1 VARSEADGPD
11 DPGDRPRA
19 LGRLLSPDAGDGSRA
34 VIHVAEALG
43 GGVLEV
49 VKALAN
55 HTAAAGIPT
64 VVVWGRRP
72 ETPAALEAEFQVD
85 VRVVR
90 VPEWGRRSVL
100 PALRSA
106 LRAARVVRAEMQP
119 YGGGIVH
126 LHSSYAG
133 FVGRLLPPA
142 RGWQV
147 FYSPHGYAF
156 QYESI
161 SAPVRAFTRASE
173 AALGRRG
180 KTFAVSEAEAALGAP
195 LVGEGRIVVVQSG
208 VSLPELPEA
217 RPARD
222 GFRVVVVGRAAVHRR
237 PGEVAAIARRLR
249 NDLGADAVWLG
260 DGVDRPV
267 LEAAGI
273 DVRGWRSR
281 DELNAALVD
290 GDAVLHLSAYEGF
303 PVAVLEAMAA
313 ARPVVASDLPPIREA
328 LGDTGILVADAGEAE
343 AALRRLHDDPELRTE
358 LGRRAR
364 ARVAD
369 AFTIEPM
376 AERALEAYGF
386 APAPSD

>member
-1 VARSEADGPD
+1 M
-11 DPGDRPRA
+11 
-19 LGRLLSPDAGDGSRA
+19 
-34 VIHVAEALG
+34 
-43 GGVLEV
+43 LEV

-64 VVVWGRRP
+64 IVVWGRRP
-72 ETPAALEAEFQVD
+72 ETPADLEAEFRSD

-100 PALRSA
+100 RALRSA
-106 LRAARVVRAEMQP
+106 LRAARVVRAEMEP
-119 YGGGIVH
+119 YRGGILH

-161 SAPVRAFTRASE
+161 SAPARAFTRASE
-173 AALGRRG
+173 ATLGRRG

-195 LVGEGRIVVVQSG
+195 LVGDGRMVVVQSG
-208 VSLPELPEA
+208 VPLPELSEE
-217 RPARD
+217 RPAHQ

-237 PGEVAAIARRLR
+237 PAEVAAIARRLR
-249 NDLGADAVWLG
+249 DDLGANFVWLG

-281 DELNAALVD
+281 DELNAALLD
-290 GDAVLHLSAYEGF
+290 ANAVLHLSAYEGF

-328 LGDTGILVADAGEAE
+328 LGDTGILVADAAAAE
-343 AALRRLHDDPELRTE
+343 AALRRLHEDPELRAE

-364 ARVAD
+364 ERVAG
-369 AFTIEPM
+369 AFTIERM